1 MTTIAYI
8 YTEPLLEN
16 PPDPFIWGLEVEKV
30 YQDLGDR
37 LELQKLLK
45 DCQITPPNYLL
56 IRKLDELGETLQQI
70 NELIIFLETLNINI
84 IATEQNY
91 ISSQIKKD
99 NYREIRNNLSQILEE
114 IQKNQQKQKLKKGH
128 AQNRL
133 NLLPP
138 PGKAPYGYRRGKD
151 RYIIDRSAFPIVK
164 DFFEQFLLFGSLRGA
179 VRYLEAKYGKKISVS
194 TGQKWLINPV
204 YRGDLIY
211 LNQEIILNT
220 HVPILSRDEGAQ
232 IDRLLRRNRR
242 LSPRTASA
250 ERSLAGLM
258 ICQKCQSKMKITSVT
273 SISHKKEY
281 LYLSPLNCPQTKK
294 CSSISYQEALEATI
308 KGICEDLPLAV
319 KGLNLPN
326 PEGIKD
332 QLLREISKKEDILQ
346 QLPRLKEE
354 GILDDK
360 TTQIRSYQLRL
371 EIGQIQGK
379 LAQLPPINLKQIA
392 QTVSISQFWF
402 DLSETERRFYFR
414 EFIKQID
421 LIRIDPK
428 NWQLG
433 LIFIF

>member
-8 YTEPLLEN
+8 YTEPLLEK

-30 YQDLGDR
+30 YQDMGDR
-37 LELQKLLK
+37 LELQQLLK
-45 DCQITPPNYLL
+45 DCQKTPPNYLL
-56 IRKLDELGETLQQI
+56 IRRLDELGENLNQI
-70 NELIIFLETLNINI
+70 NLTLNSLEKLNINI
-84 IATEQNY
+84 ITTEQNY
-91 ISSQIKKD
+91 ISSQFKK
-99 NYREIRNNLSQILEE
+99 NNETEIRNNLSQLLEE
-114 IQKNQQKQKLKKGH
+114 IQKNQQKQKLRKGH

-151 RYIIDRSAFPIVK
+151 RYIIDRATFPIVK

-194 TGQKWLINPV
+194 TGQKWLTNPV

-220 HVPILSRDEGAQ
+220 HAPILSRDEAAQ

-258 ICQKCQSKMKITSVT
+258 ICQECQSKMKITSVT
-273 SISHKKEY
+273 SRTHKKEY
-281 LYLSPLNCPQTKK
+281 LYLSPLNCPQTNK
-294 CSSISYQEALEATI
+294 CSSIDYQEALEATI
-308 KGICEDLPLAV
+308 KRICDDLPLAV
-319 KGLNLPN
+319 KDLNLPN
-326 PEGIKD
+326 SEGIKD
-332 QLLREISKKEDILQ
+332 QLLREISKKEEILQ
-346 QLPRLKEE
+346 QLPRLKDE
-354 GILDDK
+354 GILDEK
-360 TTQIRSYQLRL
+360 TTQIRSYQLRT
-371 EIGQIQGK
+371 EIAKSQEK

-414 EFIKQID
+414 EFIKQIE

-428 NWQLG
+428 NWQLA